1 MKRTPVLAAGPLAPA
16 DMSRPVT
23 APVGATSVL
32 VRQVRP
38 EDSAAIRE
46 FVCGLSARSQYF
58 RFFAAAAPPSSGLLL
73 ALSGGT
79 GADILLAIDADGT
92 VIGHGMAADEPG
104 RCGGAAATNIGL
116 VVADSWQQHGLGT
129 LLLSTLV
136 SRAAGRGVKSL
147 VLDVLP
153 ANTRMLGIIDRRWP
167 GAPRER
173 TQDATIVRPVIARWQ
188 AAAAW
193 PVPMA
198 VALRNRPADTKSAR
212 ACGHRA

>member
-1 MKRTPVLAAGPLAPA
+1 MKRTPVLAVGALVP
-16 DMSRPVT
+16 DHMSRP
-23 APVGATSVL
+23 AASPVGATTVL
-32 VRQVRP
+32 IRQVVP
-38 EDSAAIRE
+38 EDPAAIRE
-46 FVCGLSARSQYF
+46 FVCGLTARSQYF
-58 RFFAAAAPPSSGLLL
+58 RFFAAAAPPSSGLLR

-79 GADILLAIDADGT
+79 GADVLLAVDADGT

-104 RCGGAAATNIGL
+104 RSGSAQATNIGL

-136 SRAAGRGVKSL
+136 SRAAGRGVESL

-167 GAPRER
+167 DAPRER

-193 PVPMA
+193 HVPMA
-198 VALRNRPADTKSAR
+198 VAVRSRPADTGNAR
-212 ACGHRA
+212 A